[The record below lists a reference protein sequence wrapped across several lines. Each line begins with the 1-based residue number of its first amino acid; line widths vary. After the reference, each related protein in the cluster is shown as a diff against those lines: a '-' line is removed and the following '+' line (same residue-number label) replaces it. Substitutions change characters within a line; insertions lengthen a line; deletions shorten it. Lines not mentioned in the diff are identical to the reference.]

1 MAAPTPVSALVHSST
16 LVTAGVYLVLRFIG
30 RTVNKF
36 RLFVL
41 SAVGVRT
48 MLLARIRAIVECDIK
63 KIVALST
70 LSQLGV
76 IFRAFASTLRNLVL
90 FHLVVHAFFK
100 ALLFIRAGHLI
111 HNMQDYQDLR
121 RIGNARVANP
131 LSGSLVCLTKA
142 SLCGLPF
149 YSSFYSKEFIL
160 ERLTTRRRLT
170 LFIYL
175 GMWVGVMLT
184 LAYSTRFIVLVLR
197 NVGRI
202 SRLFSKQEHDKNI
215 AFSIGLLVLPRVS
228 AGKFLHNYLAPYLG
242 FSLEGR
248 GSKLRVLSLLVL
260 GLMLGLKP
268 VARATQVTDQ
278 SYIWGLPF

>member
-142 SLCGLPF
+142 RLCGLPF

-175 GMWVGVMLT
+175 GM
-184 LAYSTRFIVLVLR
+184 
-197 NVGRI
+197 
-202 SRLFSKQEHDKNI
+202 
-215 AFSIGLLVLPRVS
+215 
-228 AGKFLHNYLAPYLG
+228 
-242 FSLEGR
+242 
-248 GSKLRVLSLLVL
+248 
-260 GLMLGLKP
+260 
-268 VARATQVTDQ
+268 
-278 SYIWGLPF
+278 